1 METLLG
7 AIIKDKH
14 QALFTVAPDAPV
26 SEAVAVMTEG
36 NVGSVMVMNRGE
48 LQGLFTERDLM
59 RRVVH
64 EGLDPHTTLIHDVM
78 TTEIAI
84 VSPKMT
90 VGEAMALCTEKRL
103 RHLPVYDD
111 DGTLLGIVSAGDLT
125 KWAID
130 EQEHT
135 IDDLTRYIY
144 GERA

>member
-14 QALFTVAPDAPV
+14 QALYTVAPDAPIR
-26 SEAVAVMTEG
+26 EAVDIMTDG
-36 NVGSVMVMNRGE
+36 NVGCIMVMDHGHLE
-48 LQGLFTERDLM
+48 GLFTERDLLK
-59 RRVVH
+59 RVVH
-64 EGLDPHTTLIHDVM
+64 KGLDVATTPIRDVM
-78 TTEIAI
+78 TSEIAT

-90 VGEAMALCTEKRL
+90 VGEAMSLCTQRRV
-103 RHLPVYDD
+103 RHLPVYET
-111 DGTLLGIVSAGDLT
+111 DGTLLGIISAGDLT
-125 KWAID
+125 KWAIS

>member
-7 AIIKDKH
+7 AIVKDKH
-14 QALFTVAPDAPV
+14 QALFTVTPDALV
-26 SEAVAVMTEG
+26 KDAVEVMTEG
-36 NVGSVMVMNRGE
+36 NVGSVMVMTHGHLE
-48 LQGLFTERDLM
+48 GLFTERDLM
-59 RRVVH
+59 RRVIYR
-64 EGLDPHTTLIHDVM
+64 GLDPATTPVRDVM

-90 VGEAMALCTEKRL
+90 VGEAMSLCTQKRL
-103 RHLPVYDD
+103 RHLPVYQD

-125 KWAID
+125 KWAIS

-144 GERA
+144 GDRA

>member
-1 METLLG
+1 MEMLLG
-7 AIIKDKH
+7 AILKEKP
-14 QALFTVAPDAPV
+14 QALFTISQNASVQ
-26 SEAVAVMTEG
+26 EAVDVMAES
-36 NVGSVMVMNRGE
+36 NVGCVMVMDHGH

-64 EGLDPHTTLIHDVM
+64 QGRDPKTTTVAEVM
-78 TTEIAI
+78 TTEIAT
-84 VSPKMT
+84 VSPKIT

-103 RHLPVYDD
+103 RHLPVYDGNGD
-111 DGTLLGIVSAGDLT
+111 LLGMVSAGDLT
-125 KWAID
+125 KWAIN